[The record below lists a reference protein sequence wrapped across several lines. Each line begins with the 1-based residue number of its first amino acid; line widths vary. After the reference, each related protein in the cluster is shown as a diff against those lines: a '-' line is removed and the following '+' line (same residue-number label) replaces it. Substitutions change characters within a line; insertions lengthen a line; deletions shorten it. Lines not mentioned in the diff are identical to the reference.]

1 MPVIVPDGA
10 QPERTA
16 LAWQRTL
23 LGVVLG
29 ALLLAMTAARAGV
42 PAATVGAAAL
52 GVYVTVRMVLRS
64 PAATLRRGTVGSP
77 WPVLRRVVGVV
88 VALGV
93 LGAATAVVGAVRALS
108 STPGALTGVG

>member
-1 MPVIVPDGA
+1 MTVVAPDGA

-42 PAATVGAAAL
+42 PGATVGAALL
-52 GVYVTVRMVLRS
+52 GVYATVRMVLRS
-64 PAATLRRGTVGSP
+64 PAAALRQGLVGTP

-88 VALGV
+88 VALGL
-93 LGAATAVVGAVRALS
+93 LGATTAVFGAVRALAA
-108 STPGALTGVG
+108 TDGMLPGAG